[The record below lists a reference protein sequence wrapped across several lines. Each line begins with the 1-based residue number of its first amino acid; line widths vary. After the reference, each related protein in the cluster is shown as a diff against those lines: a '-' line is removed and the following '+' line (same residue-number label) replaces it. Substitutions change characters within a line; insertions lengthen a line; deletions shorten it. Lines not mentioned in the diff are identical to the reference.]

1 MACLPML
8 NKSKAKIFK
17 ILRFDK
23 DDGNRK
29 FVGSSEANGVTVSK
43 SRISSSK
50 VFLTWKKFKC
60 FKRVK
65 KFKVKK
71 IVYRFNFLQ
80 RYFSSTFNTVFARKF
95 SHLVL
100 VAKIPVAKMLNS

>member
-50 VFLTWKKFKC
+50 VFLTF
-60 FKRVK
+60 
-65 KFKVKK
+65 
-71 IVYRFNFLQ
+71 
-80 RYFSSTFNTVFARKF
+80 
-95 SHLVL
+95 
-100 VAKIPVAKMLNS
+100 